1 MPRNTIE
8 DAIVLKSSRFA
19 EYHKKLSLLTERS
32 GMIDAIAYGAF
43 KSKSKLAGITES
55 CVRLRGYLYF
65 EPVRKQ
71 YKLTDAEPIATYDG
85 IRVDIKKFYTASML
99 SELVMVSYAGG
110 DEHAQLHPL
119 IANLFARLSE
129 CEIDQTNGILVLG
142 IARFLDII
150 GYPPVLDECE
160 QCGRTSIQSS
170 FVSPGG
176 VVLCDGCRNPESVP
190 VTAKAI
196 EYLAQTAVLTVD
208 DSLSVGLDKASTAGL
223 RRALVRLAQNVV
235 ETPLRTLKSAGGSI

>member
-19 EYHKKLSLLTERS
+19 EYHKKLFLLTKGS

-65 EPVRKQ
+65 EPVRGQ

-85 IRVDIKKFYTASML
+85 IRVDLKKFYSASLL

-129 CEIDQTNGILVLG
+129 CEIDQTNRILIQG

-150 GYPPVLDECE
+150 GYPPIVDECG
-160 QCGRTSIQSS
+160 QCGRTPIPRA

-176 VVLCDGCRNPESVP
+176 VVLCDGCRSSESVP
-190 VTAKAI
+190 VTPGAI
-196 EYLAQTAVLTVD
+196 SYLAHTA
-208 DSLSVGLDKASTAGL
+208 SLSVDDALIVALDTASTAGL
-223 RRALVRLAQNVV
+223 RRALIRLAQNVV
-235 ETPLRTLKSAGGSI
+235 ETPLRTLKSAGGVI